1 VSRLD
6 SVIRRLETQRDCID
20 AAIDLIGEVAG
31 PVLEIGLGNGRTYDH
46 LREFCGDR
54 EIFVFDRR
62 IAAHPDCVPDEAHMF
77 LGDFADS
84 FPGAASRIGAT
95 AALANADI
103 GTGNAAASRA
113 LGERLAGWL
122 APLMA
127 PGGVIVADQPM
138 MAANWRALPLPDS
151 VGEGRYFMYLVAG

>member
-6 SVIRRLETQRDCID
+6 SVIRRLETQRDCLD
-20 AAIDLIGEVAG
+20 AAIGLIRSVGG

-46 LREFCGDR
+46 LRERCNGR
-54 EIFVFDRR
+54 EIFVLDRR
-62 IAAHPDCVPDEAHMF
+62 IAAHPDCVPDAAHML
-77 LGDFADS
+77 LGDFAETM
-84 FPGAASRIGAT
+84 PGAGARIGAL

-103 GTGNAAASRA
+103 GTGDAAASRA

-127 PGGVIVADQPM
+127 PRGVIVTDQPM
-138 MAANWRALPLPDS
+138 AVSGWRALPLPPS
-151 VGEGRYFMYLVAG
+151 VGEGRYFMYRVAG

>member
-1 VSRLD
+1 MSRLD
-6 SVIRRLETQRDCID
+6 SVIRRLETQRDCLD
-20 AAIDLIGEVAG
+20 AAVGLVRGLSG

-46 LREFCGDR
+46 LRERCGGR

-62 IAAHPDCVPDEAHMF
+62 IAAHPDCVPDEAHML
-77 LGDFADS
+77 LGDFADTMARA
-84 FPGAASRIGAT
+84 GARIGAP

-113 LGERLAGWL
+113 LGERLGGWL

-138 MAANWRALPLPDS
+138 TVAGWRPLPLPAG
-151 VGEGRYFMYLVAG
+151 VGDGRYLMYQVTG

>member
-1 VSRLD
+1 MSRLD

-20 AAIDLIGEVAG
+20 AAIELIGEVAG

-46 LREFCGDR
+46 LRELCMGR

-62 IAAHPDCVPDEAHMF
+62 IAAHPDCVPDEDHMF
-77 LGDFADS
+77 LGNFADT
-84 FPGAASRIGAT
+84 FPDAGPRIGAP
-95 AALANADI
+95 AALANADF

-113 LGERLAGWL
+113 LGARLAGWL

-138 MAANWRALPLPDS
+138 AVANWHPVALPAGVS
-151 VGEGRYFMYLVAG
+151 GGRYFMYQVGV

>member
-1 VSRLD
+1 MSRLD

-20 AAIDLIGEVAG
+20 AAIGLIGGVEG
-31 PVLEIGLGNGRTYDH
+31 PILEIGLGNGRTYDH
-46 LREFCGDR
+46 LRGQCGDR

-62 IAAHPDCVPDEAHMF
+62 IAAHPDCEPDEAHMF
-77 LGDFADS
+77 LGDFADT
-84 FPGAASRIGAT
+84 FPGAGPRIGAP

-122 APLMA
+122 VPLMA
-127 PGGVIVADQPM
+127 PGGVIVADQPL
-138 MAANWRALPLPDS
+138 AVANWLALPLPAS
-151 VGEGRYFMYLVAG
+151 VGEGRYFMYRAPL

>member
-20 AAIDLIGEVAG
+20 AAIGLIGGVPG
-31 PVLEIGLGNGRTYDH
+31 PILEIGLGNGRTYDH
-46 LREFCGDR
+46 LRERCGDR

-84 FPGAASRIGAT
+84 FPNAGSRIGAPG
-95 AALANADI
+95 ALANADI

-113 LGERLAGWL
+113 LGERMAGWL
-122 APLMA
+122 VPLMA

-138 MAANWRALPLPDS
+138 TAANWQSLSLPAS
-151 VGEGRYFMYLVAG
+151 VGEGRYFMYQVAG